1 MSNKHFVF
9 HCLLIFCIGFSSST
23 ALSQEKEAEE
33 SVIETE
39 NVIADE
45 ITDETT
51 KTKFVANDSLAYL
64 NDTSTLVQHRKFES
78 NFKQK
83 YKDDEAFDY
92 DQVIIKDS
100 IWKRIKEAIANWFQE
115 NIFAPI
121 NYGLNRS
128 TTQFVVT
135 VVAVFL
141 FGFIIFYLIRAYI
154 QKDLYWLIRK
164 KSKEFISDT
173 KLSEVDITTTNFDEL
188 IAFNIQEKEY
198 RIAIRLY
205 YLWLLQLLQNENKI
219 VWNAQKT
226 NADYLYEIKDLEDK
240 AIFSY
245 LSYLYNTIWYGE
257 YQVSESDF
265 FKAKQS
271 FDERLKNSKQ

>member
-9 HCLLIFCIGFSSST
+9 YCLLIFCIGFSSST
-23 ALSQEKEAEE
+23 ALSQEEEA
-33 SVIETE
+33 VIETE
-39 NVIADE
+39 SVIDDK
-45 ITDETT
+45 IIDETT
-51 KTKFVANDSLAYL
+51 KTKFVGNDSLSYL
-64 NDTSTLVQHRKFES
+64 NDTSILSHQRKFQP

-100 IWKRIKEAIANWFQE
+100 IWKRIKEAITNWFQE
-115 NIFAPI
+115 NIFGPI
-121 NYGLNRS
+121 NYGLNKS

-135 VVAVFL
+135 IVAVFL

-154 QKDLYWLIRK
+154 QKDMYWLIRK
-164 KSKEFISDT
+164 KSKKLISSS
-173 KLSEVDITTTNFDEL
+173 KLSEVDITTTNFEEL

-205 YLWLLQLLQNENKI
+205 YLWLLQLLQKENKI
-219 VWNAQKT
+219 IWNAKKT
-226 NADYLYEIKDLEDK
+226 NADYLYEIKDIEEK
-240 AIFSY
+240 AVFSY

-257 YQVSESDF
+257 YKVSESDF